1 MKERSPRA
9 PWTRQASNR
18 AGRTGDAAGGAGFAD
33 FGPGNSDVD
42 RGPGRRRGLG
52 QWNGPRWVVPVR
64 SLVVVLAMV
73 AAALG
78 VLWIES
84 AGVQT
89 ASAQLVSDT
98 AGKVAVPPL
107 DASAVAS
114 SSGAVA
120 SANAVDPA
128 MGAAGSSPS
137 TGDAG
142 GAAGGDAHPGGATG
156 EMLLVVHVVGAV
168 KNPGVFSLDPGS
180 RVSAAVEAAGGAL
193 PSAEL
198 AALNLAA
205 PLLDG
210 VQVFIPTQ
218 EQAAAL
224 QPFPG
229 AVRAPEQSPGVV
241 GSAQSGTQGKLNLN
255 TASAAELETL
265 PGVGPV
271 LAERIV
277 TWRTEHGQ
285 FATVDALDAVAGIGA
300 KLLAGLRDSVTV

>member
-1 MKERSPRA
+1 M
-9 PWTRQASNR
+9 RQASNR
-18 AGRTGDAAGGAGFAD
+18 AGRDADAAGGASFAD
-33 FGPGNSDVD
+33 FNTGNSDVD
-42 RGPGRRRGLG
+42 SGAGRRRGLR

-84 AGVQT
+84 AGVQN
-89 ASAQLVSDT
+89 ASAQLASET
-98 AGKVAVPPL
+98 ARKVAVPPL
-107 DASAVAS
+107 DTSAAVAP

-120 SANAVDPA
+120 AAEAVDSA
-128 MGAAGSSPS
+128 MGGSGS
-137 TGDAG
+137 TQGVGDAG
-142 GAAGGDAHPGGATG
+142 GAAGGVERSAGAT
-156 EMLLVVHVVGAV
+156 EQPLLVVHVVGAV
-168 KNPGVFSLDPGS
+168 KNPGVFALDPGS

-193 PSAEL
+193 PTAEL

-229 AVRAPEQSPGVV
+229 AVRAPEQSPGVS
-241 GSAQSGTQGKLNLN
+241 GSSLSGTQGKLNLN

-277 TWRTEHGQ
+277 SWRTEHGQ

-300 KLLAGLRDSVTV
+300 KLLAGLRDSVTVS